1 VEAMT
6 RADLGNVE
14 EGEEADHKE
23 ETATDKARRVCR
35 AEERASPRAGWGAA
49 AVRPLSGV
57 CLWRALGG
65 GVLGGGGGGGG
76 WKRGAPRGGG
86 RTRDCAR
93 LH

>member
-49 AVRPLSGV
+49 AVRPLSRRS
-57 CLWRALGG
+57 LRRAFRGWG
-65 GVLGGGGGGGG
+65 RWGRGRRGG